1 MEPRANDEVVSSD
14 SSQHDNLNPNTPPDD
29 AALPLELI
37 CETFLGTCIYLV
49 LFIGLMNAF
58 QLIMKMAFNFQ
69 SFWNNSV
76 FIFIWIFVSCKF
88 IDGKGLDFITRER
101 MSPKSAAVAVGRVL
115 LIRSGFIVGG
125 LIYFV
130 CMLLVF
136 IYISK
141 SF

>member
-69 SFWNNSV
+69 YKQTK
-76 FIFIWIFVSCKF
+76 II
-88 IDGKGLDFITRER
+88 
-101 MSPKSAAVAVGRVL
+101 
-115 LIRSGFIVGG
+115 
-125 LIYFV
+125 
-130 CMLLVF
+130 
-136 IYISK
+136 
-141 SF
+141 